1 MLERVT
7 RPAAEV
13 LKAAARRETLP
24 GHLRETASIAV
35 TAAMWPF
42 GMADRGLTELRRLL
56 AGEEGGGTPVLL
68 VHGYGANKSNWLFL
82 QRYLRDAGYGR
93 VHALNYNPL
102 QADVP
107 AIADACTR
115 RARDLMEHCGTD
127 RVHLVGHSLGGL
139 VARYAV
145 QISGLEGVATCVTVA
160 SPHNGAPAARLG
172 LGKTARQLR
181 PGSPLLRRLAA
192 SSRPVPTRFVAY
204 YSNLDLIVPARSAM
218 ITDRELRATNILVKD
233 EGHVSILLSRRLAG
247 SIVTQLAASDGLPGY
262 GTPVTA
268 LLPAEKGPSEA
279 VAPADLPRAVHE

>member
-1 MLERVT
+1 MLDRFT

-13 LKAAARRETLP
+13 MRAARRPETLP
-24 GHLRETASIAV
+24 GQLREVASTAV

-42 GMADRGLTELRRLL
+42 GMADRGLAELRRLL
-56 AGEEGGGTPVLL
+56 SDEDADGTPVLL
-68 VHGYGANKSNWLFL
+68 IHGYGANKSNWLFL
-82 QRYLRDAGYGR
+82 QRYLRDSGYGR

-107 AIADACTR
+107 AIAEAATM

-145 QISGLEGVATCVTVA
+145 QISGLEGAATCVTVA
-160 SPHNGAPAARLG
+160 SPHHGAPAAHLG
-172 LGKTARQLR
+172 LGRTAKQLR

-192 SSRPVPTRFVAY
+192 SSRPLPTRFVAY

-218 ITDRELRATNILVKD
+218 ITERALKAANILVKD
-233 EGHVSILLSRRLAG
+233 EGHLSILLSRRLSE
-247 SIVTQLAASDGLPGY
+247 SIVTQLAAVDGRPGF
-262 GTPVTA
+262 GAPIAA
-268 LLPAEKGPSEA
+268 LVHPDGGPAQA
-279 VAPADLPRAVHE
+279 LAPAVGE